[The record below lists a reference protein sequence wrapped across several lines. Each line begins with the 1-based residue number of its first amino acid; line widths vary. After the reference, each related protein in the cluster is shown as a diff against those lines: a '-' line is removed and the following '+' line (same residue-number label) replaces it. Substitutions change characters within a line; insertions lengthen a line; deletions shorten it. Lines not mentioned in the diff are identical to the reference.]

1 MDDSL
6 APDGGASDL
15 PATMRAA
22 VLDHP
27 GDGLRIERIPVPVP
41 RRDEALVRVTAC
53 GVCHSDLHVLKGEI
67 AFPTPAV
74 LGHEISGTVVSL
86 GEGTT
91 AATVAPGDLV
101 VGAFIMPCNACVECA
116 RGRDDLCLKFFSMNR
131 VDGSLYDGE
140 SRLSRSDG
148 SRLAMYSMGGMAE
161 YAVVPVSALTRLF
174 ATVAPDAAAILGC
187 AVMTGFGAVRRGG
200 DVRIGESVAVIGI
213 GGVGTS
219 IVQVARQTGAAPI
232 IAVDVSDEKLALA
245 RELGAHETVNA
256 RDTDA
261 VEAVRALGGDG
272 VDVVFEALGSPR
284 TFEQGLGMLREGGRL
299 VAVGL
304 AATGQTA
311 PVEITRLVRR
321 SQRIIGSYGARTRTD
336 LPEVA
341 RLAADGAVDL
351 DRVITDVFD
360 LEHVADAFAALAEGR
375 IRGRAIVRMR

>member
-1 MDDSL
+1 MSDTTI
-6 APDGGASDL
+6 PD
-15 PATMRAA
+15 TMRAA
-22 VLDHP
+22 VLD
-27 GDGLRIERIPVPVP
+27 GDGLRIERILVPVP
-41 RRDEALVRVTAC
+41 RRDEALVRISAC

-67 AFPTPAV
+67 GFPLPAV
-74 LGHEISGTVVSL
+74 LGHEISGTVVAL
-86 GEGTT
+86 GDGTT
-91 AATVAPGDLV
+91 AATVSPGDRV
-101 VGAFIMPCNACVECA
+101 VGAFIMPCNSCVECA
-116 RGRDDLCLKFFSMNR
+116 RGRDDLCLKFFAMNR

-140 SRLSRSDG
+140 SRLARSDG

-161 YAVVPVSALTRLF
+161 YAVVPVSGL
-174 ATVAPDAAAILGC
+174 APVPDEVPLDAAAILGC

-200 DVRIGESVAVIGI
+200 DIRIGESVAVIGI

-219 IVQVARQTGAAPI
+219 IIQVARAIGASPI

-245 RELGAHETVNA
+245 QELGAHAVVNA
-256 RDTDA
+256 REVDP
-261 VEAVRALGGDG
+261 VQAVRDLGGEG

-336 LPEVA
+336 LPEVV
-341 RLAADGAVDL
+341 RLAADGAIDL
-351 DRVITDVFD
+351 DRVITQQFGLDD
-360 LEHVADAFAALAEGR
+360 VADAFTALGEGR
-375 IRGRAIVRMR
+375 IRGRAIVRMD